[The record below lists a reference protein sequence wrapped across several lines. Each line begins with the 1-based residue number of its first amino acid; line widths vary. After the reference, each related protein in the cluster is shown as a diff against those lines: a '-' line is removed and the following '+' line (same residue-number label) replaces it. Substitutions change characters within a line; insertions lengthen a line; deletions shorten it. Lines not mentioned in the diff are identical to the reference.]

1 MSAQP
6 YKDGE
11 DKDLGSVGFHAP
23 EYGADCERVEPES
36 VAPESNW
43 LIRPKT
49 IKLLWW
55 IFSVILAITVLAQVF
70 VHIHDYFTVDGW
82 FAFYAIYGFVSC
94 LGMVVFAKVLGVFL
108 KRPDTYYDDHL

>member
-6 YKDGE
+6 YKDGDE
-11 DKDLGSVGFHAP
+11 KDLGSVGFHAP
-23 EYGADCERVEPES
+23 EYGVDCERVEPEA

-43 LIRPKT
+43 LIRPKS

-55 IFSVILAITVLAQVF
+55 VFSAILAITVLAQTF

>member
-6 YKDGE
+6 YNNEKDLS
-11 DKDLGSVGFHAP
+11 LGSVGFHAP
-23 EYGADCERVEPES
+23 EYGVDCHKVEPEV
-36 VAPESNW
+36 VAAESNW

-55 IFSVILAITVLAQVF
+55 VFALILALTVLAQVI
-70 VHIHDYFTVDGW
+70 VSIYDYFTVDGW

-94 LGMVVFAKVLGVFL
+94 LGMVVFAKLLGVFL
-108 KRPDTYYDDHL
+108 KRPDTYYDDDL